1 MRDQAT
7 QQDCVFM
14 ARALLLAR
22 KGSYTTKPNPRVGCV
37 LVKNNE
43 IIAEGWHVRA
53 GQGHAEVEALK
64 HTQNAQGATAYVTLE
79 PCFHYG
85 RTPPC
90 ADALI
95 KAGVARVVVAMQDP
109 NPLVAG
115 KGLALLEQAGIRVSS
130 GVLEAEAKQ
139 LNKGFINRMLYAKPY
154 VTSKLAMSVDG
165 RTAMASGES
174 KWITSAEARQDVQKL
189 RAASGAVL
197 TGIDTVLADDPGMNV
212 RLDNIDVVQ
221 PVRVILDSSL
231 RTPVS
236 AKLLALEGRSVIL
249 TCSVDQQKIEAL
261 EQAGAEV
268 YHLASDLKGR
278 LDLQEVLAFLAE
290 QQIND
295 VLIEAGSVLNGAMMQ
310 LGLIDECIIY
320 MAPSILGASGRGL
333 FSMPDVSV
341 MADKIQLQ
349 FVDMR
354 KIGLDLRLHFKVQN
368 QVQK

>member
-22 KGSYTTKPNPRVGCV
+22 KGCFTTKPNPRVGCV

-43 IIAEGWHVRA
+43 IIAEGWHMRA

-64 HTQNAQGATAYVTLE
+64 HTQNAQGATVYVTLE

-95 KAGVARVVVAMQDP
+95 NAGVARVVVAMQDP

-139 LNKGFINRMLYAKPY
+139 LNKGFIYRMLYAKPY

-310 LGLIDECIIY
+310 QGLIDECIIY